1 VGVPVMNRQILQ
13 GDALDKLKEI
23 DDNSVDLIATDP
35 SYGYSFMNK
44 DWDKALASVA
54 IWKECLRV
62 LKPGAFAFV
71 MSAPRQDV
79 LSRVIVNL
87 SDAGFKTDFTSI
99 YWAYASG
106 FTKAANISKLIDK
119 RYKKRKEYD
128 ELGIFLKNA
137 RINLNKTTEDISKFF
152 PSKTGGLTGCVS
164 NWENALAVPTITQWI
179 ILKREL
185 NFDNSFDWLIE
196 QKTKRY
202 EAAEREITGIG
213 KQRSLNSTSYCF
225 GKSLIYEKK
234 RKSATNLAKKL
245 DGSYAGFQPKPAV
258 EVILVCMKPLSEKSY
273 TEQAMSNGKGIT
285 WLDDCRIPS
294 NDKEGGS
301 GHINFAQQHS
311 ERNEN
316 HKERSFNREDQKTEG
331 RFPANLLV
339 SDDALNDGKVTKGVS
354 GGGPK
359 EYGGGGGWDNKIN
372 RQVIKQFFNDS
383 GSFSRYF
390 DLDSWEA
397 QFIIT
402 PKASK
407 SEKNKGL
414 DNFIEEK
421 VNDGREIDVDNP
433 FQRGKT
439 QRQNIH
445 PTVKPVSLFKYLITM
460 GSREGDLILDPFM
473 GSGTT
478 AIACEQI
485 ARDWIGI
492 EKIPE
497 YVEIFKARLA
507 DYRNQNKM
515 EEFL

>member
-1 VGVPVMNRQILQ
+1 MNRQIIQ
-13 GDALDKLKEI
+13 GDALEKLKEI
-23 DDNSVDLIATDP
+23 DDNSVDLMATDP

-44 DWDKALASVA
+44 DWDKALASVD

-62 LKPGAFAFV
+62 LKPGALAFV

-79 LSRVIVNL
+79 LSHMIVNL
-87 SDAGFKTDFTSI
+87 SDAGFKTNFTSI

-106 FTKAANISKLIDK
+106 FPKAASISKLVDK
-119 RYKKRKEYD
+119 INGRITTNT
-128 ELGIFLKNA
+128 LNLKNK
-137 RINLNKTTEDISKFF
+137 LNQLKK
-152 PSKTGGLTGCVS
+152 KKGLTNSKLNQLCGFEAS
-164 NWENALAVPTITQWI
+164 NYFRTDNHLIDIFPQGDKWDKIKSILGNSQEIDNELEQLFTEAQREVITREKMTFGI
-179 ILKREL
+179 VAYPKRMRHE
-185 NFDNSFDWLIE
+185 
-196 QKTKRY
+196 K
-202 EAAEREITGIG
+202 ITDIP
-213 KQRSLNSTSYCF
+213 
-225 GKSLIYEKK
+225 E
-234 RKSATNLAKKL
+234 TNLAKKL
-245 DGSYAGFQPKPAV
+245 DGSYAGFQPKPAL
-258 EVILVCMKPLSEKSY
+258 EVILVCMKPRSEKSY

-285 WLDDCRIPS
+285 WFDDCRIPFQ
-294 NDKEGGS
+294 NEDDLNS
-301 GHINFAQQHS
+301 GMQI
-311 ERNEN
+311 RNN
-316 HKERSFNREDQKTEG
+316 NKFDNVSIFNEKTNKKIALTASPKG

-339 SDDALNDGKVTKGVS
+339 SDNALNDGKNHNS
-354 GGGPK
+354 GDIEPYHK
-359 EYGGGGGWDNKIN
+359 ISNTLSNSHIYGNYTG
-372 RQVIKQFFNDS
+372 KQSRITYGDS

-390 DLDSWEA
+390 DLDKWA

-402 PKASK
+402 PKPSK

-414 DNFIEEK
+414 DNFTEHK
-421 VNDGREIDVDNP
+421 VSDGRTTENNTA

-439 QRQNIH
+439 QRQNTH
-445 PTVKPVSLFKYLITM
+445 PTVKPVLLFKYLITM

-492 EKIPE
+492 EKEPE